1 MKFSEIIEPSGG
13 YVNTTHSY
21 FLVLG
26 IYDRGYPVPNG
37 VGNFENR
44 NGVLID
50 PAGNDVDV
58 FYDIVVSVTQFT
70 NSMTVWNGTAMQ
82 SEPYTQNTAQV
93 IIIQKE
99 SLLIP
104 PGFKFSAF
112 GYAIGFWLTAEEVNE
127 MILKG
132 AYGKKEEILS
142 KDYIKNLTIEAKK

>member
-13 YVNTTHSY
+13 YINNTHSY

-37 VGNFENR
+37 IGNFENR

-50 PAGNDVDV
+50 SAGNNVDV
-58 FYDIVVSVTQFT
+58 FYDIVTSVTQFT
-70 NSMTVWNGTAMQ
+70 NSMTVWNGTSMVT
-82 SEPYTQNTAQV
+82 EPYTQNTAQV
-93 IIIQKE
+93 IVIQKE

-104 PGFKFSAF
+104 PGFKFTAF
-112 GYAIGFWLTAEEVNE
+112 GYAIGFWLTVEEVTE

-132 AYGKKEEILS
+132 SYGKKEEILS
-142 KDYIKNLTIEAKK
+142 KDYIGNLTIEAKQ